1 MVIDLP
7 ALRSETRDKDT
18 RHDAAGAPW
27 FDARLEG
34 LFGFGSPAKL
44 DELQRFARLM
54 QTQGQGVEA
63 TRMLFDAAYA
73 HTQLQQGRVSRCV
86 PLAELAE
93 SLHAQYQ
100 RAGQWLGIV
109 N

>member
-1 MVIDLP
+1 MAAMVIDLRPP
-7 ALRSETRDKDT
+7 ADPDAPGASWFDT
-18 RHDAAGAPW
+18 RLDGLFSLGSLGAP
-27 FDARLEG
+27 AR
-34 LFGFGSPAKL
+34 L
-44 DELQRFARLM
+44 DELQGFARLM

-63 TRMLFDAAYA
+63 TRMLFDAPYA
-73 HTQLQQGRVSRCV
+73 HTLLQQGRLSACA

-93 SLHAQYQ
+93 SLFQRYQ

>member
-7 ALRSETRDKDT
+7 ALRSETRDP
-18 RHDAAGAPW
+18 DAAGAPW
-27 FDARLEG
+27 FDARLDG
-34 LFGFGSPAKL
+34 LFGFGSLAAPAKL

-73 HTQLQQGRVSRCV
+73 HTVLQQGRVSHCA
-86 PLAELAE
+86 PLADLAE
-93 SLHAQYQ
+93 TLHAQFQ

>member
-1 MVIDLP
+1 MVIDMPL
-7 ALRSETRDKDT
+7 LRPESLDP
-18 RHDAAGAPW
+18 DAAGAAW
-27 FDARLEG
+27 FDSRLEG
-34 LFGFGSPAKL
+34 LFSLGSLSAPVAL
-44 DELQRFARLM
+44 DELQHFARLM

-63 TRMLFDAAYA
+63 TRMLFDAPYA
-73 HTQLQQGRVSRCV
+73 HTLLQSGRASPCA

-93 SLHAQYQ
+93 ALFQRYQ

>member
-1 MVIDLP
+1 MVIDMP
-7 ALRSETRDKDT
+7 SLRPSPSDP
-18 RHDAAGAPW
+18 DAPGAAW
-27 FDARLEG
+27 FDARLDG
-34 LFGFGSPAKL
+34 LFSLGSLSAPVSL
-44 DELQRFARLM
+44 DELQHFARLM

-63 TRMLFDAAYA
+63 TRMLFDAPYA
-73 HTQLQQGRVSRCV
+73 HTLLQSGRSSACA

-93 SLHAQYQ
+93 ALFQRYQ